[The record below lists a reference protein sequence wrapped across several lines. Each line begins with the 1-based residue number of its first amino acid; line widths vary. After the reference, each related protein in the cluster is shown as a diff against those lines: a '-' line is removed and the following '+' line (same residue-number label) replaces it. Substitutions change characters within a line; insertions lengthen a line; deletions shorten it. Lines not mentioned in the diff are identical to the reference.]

1 MSDASTEVQTAYIA
15 KYRADT
21 TLQGL
26 LSGYNS
32 AIVSPNWNIFDQGG
46 SGQTT
51 EVFPYVYVHPIT
63 SGLGEVFSMGTDAN
77 DVALQVDV
85 FTAALGFYQ
94 ARTIGSRLY
103 VLTHGPL
110 AGAIA
115 LSGGL
120 TNTKTLFEQRT
131 ELEETTDQL
140 VQHIAYR
147 FKVGTQG

>member
-1 MSDASTEVQTAYIA
+1 MSDASAAVQTAFIA
-15 KYRADT
+15 KYRGDT
-21 TLQGL
+21 TLQGI

-32 AIVSPNWNIFDQGG
+32 AIVAPEWNIFDQGG

-63 SGLGEVFSMGTDAN
+63 SGLGTAFSMGTDAN
-77 DVALQVDV
+77 DVAMQVDV
-85 FTAALGFYQ
+85 FTAVEGFYQ

-103 VLTHGPL
+103 ALTHGPI
-110 AGAIA
+110 AGPFT

-120 TNTKTLFEQRT
+120 TNIKTLFEQRT

-147 FKVGTQG
+147 FKVCTQG